1 MGVEKPERQEHWN
14 DWIAKKTVTGKPERT
29 EKPERQEWSLRQYI
43 GAAPYANRAMRTEL
57 HFTNYVSRIFFLV
70 QPALNRVAYCYR

>member
-29 EKPERQEWSLRQYI
+29 EKPERQE
-43 GAAPYANRAMRTEL
+43 
-57 HFTNYVSRIFFLV
+57 
-70 QPALNRVAYCYR
+70 